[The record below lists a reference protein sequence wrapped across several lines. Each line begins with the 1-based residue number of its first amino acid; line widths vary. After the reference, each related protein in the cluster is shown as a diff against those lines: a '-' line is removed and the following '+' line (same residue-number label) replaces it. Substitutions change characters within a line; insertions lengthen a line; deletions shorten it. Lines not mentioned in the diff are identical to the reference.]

1 MRARLTR
8 RGFIM
13 IGGSAVAATSVL
25 GLAACGSPAPTPTTA
40 PAKPAAADSSAAKP
54 AAAPTTAAAA
64 PTTAA
69 AAPTT
74 AAAAAAPTT
83 AAAPTSAAAAAPTTA
98 AKPAAEATKP
108 AAGATAAAK
117 PAADAKPGTGGA
129 ALPYAARPLVGGRP
143 VEMEAWDWHQPRME
157 IWKIWFKEYSET
169 QKNTS
174 FTITQVP
181 RAEYP
186 KKLQAAIPA
195 GQAPDLFYFH
205 NNEHTILADTELIDP
220 LPDERFPRNVLNN
233 NFLGMK
239 EGHTTDKVKRLP
251 RYMITGVMSGGI
263 YYNKELW
270 AKAGLKE
277 SDLPKTWDDVVEKAK
292 VLTQRDAGGRIN
304 VAGFAFNGEMG
315 AQFGYLRYQQGELTY
330 SADGKKARYNTPG
343 VRKSLQWFLDCYDQ
357 HKVNSRDFL
366 PARDA
371 FKNGKAAMFFSWSWG
386 TGDLNVNAKNLD
398 WGIVASPT
406 WTGKLEPAVGPNNFD
421 PLSFVVPATG
431 KPDKKEV
438 AWDYIQWMY
447 GTDERILQHALIAP
461 SPPAVK
467 GLGDHPKVQAD
478 PTLKALT
485 AQTPYT
491 IFASGGPQ
499 ALGQSFTKMLDNVYK
514 ANMSIDE
521 ALKGLQAEA
530 DQLVTKDDYSAVA
543 ARERAYLN
551 ASMMQQD

>member
-1 MRARLTR
+1 M
-8 RGFIM
+8 
-13 IGGSAVAATSVL
+13 AATTVL

-40 PAKPAAADSSAAKP
+40 PAKADAGAQGAAAKPP

-64 PTTAA
+64 PTTA
-69 AAPTT
+69 PP
-74 AAAAAAPTT
+74 AAAAAPTT
-83 AAAPTSAAAAAPTTA
+83 APTAAAAAPSA
-98 AKPAAEATKP
+98 ATKP
-108 AAGATAAAK
+108 AAAPAGVATPATAAAAK
-117 PAADAKPGTGGA
+117 PAGAGA
-129 ALPYAARPLVGGRP
+129 ALPYAARPLVGGRA
-143 VEMEAWDWHQPRME
+143 VEMDAWDWHQPRME

-169 QKNTS
+169 QKNTA
-174 FTITQVP
+174 FNITQVP

-270 AKAGLKE
+270 AKAGLKD
-277 SDLPKTWDDVVEKAK
+277 SDLPKTWDDVVDKAK
-292 VLTQRDAGGRIN
+292 ILTQRDGSGRIN
-304 VAGFAFNGEMG
+304 VAGFAFNNELG

-343 VRKSLQWFLDCYDQ
+343 VRKSLQWFLDLYDQ

-386 TGDLNVNAKNLD
+386 TGDLTVNAKNLD
-398 WGIVASPT
+398 WGVVASPT

-431 KPDKKEV
+431 KPEKKEV

-447 GTDERILQHALIAP
+447 GSDDRIVQHSLIAP

-467 GLGDHPKVQAD
+467 GLSEHPKVQAD
-478 PTLKALT
+478 PTLKALM

-499 ALGQSFTKMLDNVYK
+499 ALGMAFTKMLDNVYK

-543 ARERAYLN
+543 ARERAYIN